1 MKYKFEIIG
10 AYPKRRFAV
19 YEKKESFFDKLRR
32 ILGIK
37 RREGKKQEKQ
47 QEGEKKGQK

>member
-1 MKYKFEIIG
+1 MKYKFEITN

-19 YEKKESFFDKLRR
+19 YEKKEGFLDKIRR

-37 RREGKKQEKQ
+37 EKKKSSKEPEPK
-47 QEGEKKGQK
+47 KKGQTE